1 MPSWVLVCGC
11 AFLVAVGLVLLAS
24 TFVPQSP
31 DLDDMLTRLY
41 RRQHAT
47 ADSAAPEDLRG
58 LERVGHW
65 VMGRTRSLP
74 GRATPYADLD
84 LLGITPQRF
93 YSMKLIWAVIGLA
106 APLLLGS
113 VVTLVSSPV
122 LIAFPAVF
130 GLVLAV
136 LGWSVPNLTVH
147 QDARRARR
155 RFGRSVTAYIDL
167 VVLERLGGAGE
178 AQAIIEPSRVC
189 AAPLFVRIRQTLE
202 QQRLERR
209 TPWAALRHLADQI
222 NLPELS
228 DLADTLEVS
237 GTRSAPIAETLRSKA
252 STIRAGYLTQDVEEA
267 ASRTQRLQAVVGA
280 VLLFAFLAFL
290 AAPGMMTLLA
300 T

>member
-1 MPSWVLVCGC
+1 MPSWLLVCGC
-11 AFLVAVGLVLLAS
+11 AFLVASGLVLLAS
-24 TFVPQSP
+24 TFVSQSP

-41 RRQHAT
+41 RRQQPT
-47 ADSAAPEDLRG
+47 DVTAPENLHG
-58 LERVGHW
+58 LERVGNW
-65 VMGRTRSLP
+65 VMGRTRGLP
-74 GRATPYADLD
+74 GRGTPYKDLD

-106 APLLLGS
+106 FPLLLGS
-113 VVTLVSSPV
+113 AVTLIGSPGMV
-122 LIAFPAVF
+122 ALPAVL

-136 LGWSVPNLTVH
+136 LGWSVPNLTVF

-155 RFGRSVTAYIDL
+155 RFGRTVTAYIDL

-209 TPWAALRHLADQI
+209 TPWAALRQLADQI

-252 STIRAGYLTQDVEEA
+252 STIRAGYLSQDVEEA
-267 ASRTQRLQAVVGA
+267 ATRTQRLQAVVGA

-290 AAPGMMTLLA
+290 AAPGLMTLLA